1 MLNLKIDQF
10 YASRNTFKIEKEDWD
25 LFQFMGSFFQFH
37 YPFPFTFHP
46 RFQKKKKTEC
56 NHNLTFG
63 KDVYVGFLF
72 FPCIVGV
79 TRCNGLK
86 KWKCN
91 NRELKY

>member
-1 MLNLKIDQF
+1 MLLEIPSRLKKKIGIYFNLWAPF
-10 YASRNTFKIEKEDWD
+10 F
-25 LFQFMGSFFQFH
+25 SFITLSLSLSIPVF
-37 YPFPFTFHP
+37 
-46 RFQKKKKTEC
+46 RKKKKTEC